1 MFAAAIKARRL
12 LKFMHALR
20 QLSPRWSME
29 RIGQLETR
37 RRNMANE
44 VATKEEKKN
53 GGNLVRQE
61 ATPLLSLQHEMN
73 RLFDE
78 FKHGFGF
85 TQPGRFE
92 PLSNYHA
99 KVDVKDTEKEIVVTA
114 ELPGV
119 DMKDIEVITNG
130 NSISI
135 KGEKRSEKEEKGKG
149 YYKMERSYGSFYRL
163 IPLPCEVEQ
172 ENINASYKDGILK
185 VVLAKS
191 KESLKTEKKIEIK
204 NG

>member
-1 MFAAAIKARRL
+1 
-12 LKFMHALR
+12 
-20 QLSPRWSME
+20 ME
-29 RIGQLETR
+29 KIGQLKTR
-37 RRNMANE
+37 RRKMANE

-85 TQPGRFE
+85 TQPGHSLE

-119 DMKDIEVITNG
+119 DMKDIEVVTNG

>member
-1 MFAAAIKARRL
+1 
-12 LKFMHALR
+12 
-20 QLSPRWSME
+20 
-29 RIGQLETR
+29 
-37 RRNMANE
+37 MANE

-53 GGNLVRQE
+53 GGNLVRE
-61 ATPLLSLQHEMN
+61 EGTPLHSLQHEMN

-85 TQPGRFE
+85 TQPGRWFE
-92 PLSNYHA
+92 PLSSYHA

-119 DMKDIEVITNG
+119 DMKDIEVTTNG
-130 NSISI
+130 NSTSI
-135 KGEKRSEKEEKGKG
+135 KGEKRSEKEEKEKG

-163 IPLPCEVEQ
+163 IPLSCEVEP
-172 ENINASYKDGILK
+172 ENINASYKDGVLK
-185 VVLAKS
+185 VVLPKS
-191 KESLKTEKKIEIK
+191 KESLKTQRKIEVK